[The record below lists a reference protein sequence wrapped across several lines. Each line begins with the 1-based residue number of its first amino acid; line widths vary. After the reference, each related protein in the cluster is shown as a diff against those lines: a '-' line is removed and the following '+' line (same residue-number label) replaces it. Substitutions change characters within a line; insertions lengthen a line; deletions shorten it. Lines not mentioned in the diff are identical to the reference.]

1 MSSPSDSSLSPII
14 STKFTTHQEAGA
26 AVCMRL
32 DKYVPRHGA
41 DNTVHFIR
49 IFFRY
54 LALDGKCNLAE
65 DVDGCET
72 DQNVRELWQ
81 NIDTGILIPMY
92 SVENLLAENV
102 DPVSRNEQS
111 ALRQACLAR
120 DGYQCVIS
128 KTYDSKHRPRKCP
141 NHAPLQA
148 SHIIPFS
155 MGDYSPDSEGEELEV
170 SRTWATLYRYFPG
183 LRSFLNFHSSD
194 LNCVENA
201 MMLLAPLHTEFGE
214 FHLVFEET
222 ETANKYQIKTFE
234 KFAGAYSCHVPSTRV
249 VTFTSH
255 DTRYAVPNPHLLA
268 VHAAIGNILSA
279 SGRGEQIEKLV
290 RDLGSGGFELASDG
304 STNIAELL
312 AVGNLILRTATRHE
326 TAGKIRQRQKSP
338 ELPGAENIRKRA
350 I

>member
-1 MSSPSDSSLSPII
+1 MSFPSDSSLSPTI

-26 AVCMRL
+26 AVCMRQ

-54 LALDGKCNLAE
+54 LPLDGKCNLAE

-72 DQNVRELWQ
+72 DQNERELWQ
-81 NIDTGILIPMY
+81 NIDTGILIPMCARGGTTPAVTPSPRMGY
-92 SVENLLAENV
+92 QDSVENLLAENV

-128 KTYDSKHRPRKCP
+128 KTYDSKHRPRKYP

-155 MGDYSPDSEGEELEV
+155 MGDYSPDNEGEELEV
-170 SRTWATLYRYFPG
+170 SRTWATLYHYFPG
-183 LRSFLNFHSSD
+183 LRSLLNFHSSD

-234 KFAGAYSCHVPSTRV
+234 K
-249 VTFTSH
+249 
-255 DTRYAVPNPHLLA
+255 YAVPNPHLLA

-290 RDLGSGGFELASDG
+290 RDMGSGGFELASDG
-304 STNIAELL
+304 STNVAELL
-312 AVGNLILRTATRHE
+312 AVSNLILRTATRHE
-326 TAGKIRQRQKSP
+326 TAGKFRQRQKSP